1 MLRINTCRARLGGT
15 FPAVRRHRL
24 ADLCESAVSLVYIKN
39 SRLDKATQ
47 YDCLKNENEC
57 SALERESKLLPS
69 KGLHFIPPTPFQLTS
84 NHLPT
89 GFCLGHCFFLG
100 TGGRRY
106 ARSRNSGLLCQRA
119 TGWDQEI
126 NRAVDSREVT
136 DPFVTQLTS
145 SATSVKT
152 DGEVETPMF
161 IGYSSSRLMVRQ
173 RPQCSSG
180 ILPTPPPS
188 LSFFWQGFTTQPWLA
203 QTRLYLKSEIH
214 LSLLLESG
222 D

>member
-1 MLRINTCRARLGGT
+1 MLRINTCRTRLGGT

-39 SRLDKATQ
+39 PRLDKATQ
-47 YDCLKNENEC
+47 YDCLKNENEH
-57 SALERESKLLPS
+57 SALEQESKLLPS
-69 KGLHFIPPTPFQLTS
+69 KGLHFIPPTTFQLTS
-84 NHLPT
+84 NHPPT
-89 GFCLGHCFFLG
+89 RFCLGHCFFLG

-161 IGYSSSRLMVRQ
+161 IGHS
-173 RPQCSSG
+173 PH
-180 ILPTPPPS
+180 PPS
-188 LSFFWQGFTTQPWLA
+188 LSFFLVGFHYAALA
-203 QTRLYLKSEIH
+203 GLDQTVLEVRDSPASASGEWRLKIAYHCPRSNLP
-214 LSLLLESG
+214 
-222 D
+222 